1 MNMKM
6 NQRKYFK
13 CIGEIF
19 FTTFK
24 DTKLR
29 LNFFS
34 SLLLLGVGI
43 FANILIPILLKR
55 IVEFFSSPS
64 NATLSLILLSYGVIW
79 MISHSSTHLRALLTH
94 RIEQRINYILGIKV
108 ISHLYSLPQSYF
120 LNQKP
125 GALTNIIRR
134 AQQHIPSIVI
144 GIFFHVLPIVIEFLV
159 AIILISSLYSSLY
172 SSLIAVTLVIFVIY
186 TFFSMHVVLKHREHA
201 NEIDKNADGVIADWI
216 SNYEAIK
223 VFGNQDLAIKTCK
236 KELKKREIAEISFVT
251 KFNIVHLGQTLILGI
266 GLTALTYFVGQGV
279 LRGELTTGDFVL
291 FNGYVLQ
298 FIIPMSVLGQVT
310 QEIKKA
316 LVDMKGIMELL
327 LTESNVKEIS
337 CPIHLS
343 ESRFQIHF
351 KNVSFKYNENHIFD
365 NVSFKI
371 NTGETVLIVGQTG
384 IGKST
389 IAKLLLRLY
398 DPTKGQI
405 FINQVNIKQL
415 SFQSLYE
422 TVGLVPQEAYLL
434 NDTVKNNLLFA
445 KPEAS
450 SLEIES
456 ALDNAMLLGF
466 VNKLPQGINTIV
478 GDRGLKLS
486 GGEKQR
492 LSLARIFLKKPKICI
507 FDESTAALDENTG
520 LLIQNNI
527 EANLREMTKIIITHR
542 PSLIHKANAVI
553 HLDKMF
559 TYSKLPSNSLQKKL
573 PHFNFK
579 NGENHAYNTF

>member
-1 MNMKM
+1 M

-24 DTKLR
+24 DARLR

-55 IVEFFSSPS
+55 IVELFSSPS
-64 NATLSLILLSYGVIW
+64 NVTLSLILLSYGVIW
-79 MISHSSTHLRALLTH
+79 MISQSSTHLRALLTH

-134 AQQHIPSIVI
+134 AQQHVPSIVI

-186 TFFSMHVVLKHREHA
+186 TFYSMHVVLKHREHA

-216 SNYEAIK
+216 ANYEAIK
-223 VFGNQDLAIKTCK
+223 VFGNHDLAIKTCK
-236 KELKKREIAEISFVT
+236 KELKKRESAEISFVT

-279 LRGELTTGDFVL
+279 VRGELTTGDFVL

-298 FIIPMSVLGQVT
+298 FIIPMSVLGLVT

-343 ESRFQIHF
+343 GSRFQIHF

-520 LLIQNNI
+520 LIIQNNI

-559 TYSKLPSNSLQKKL
+559 TYSKIPSNSLQMKV

-579 NGENHAYNTF
+579 NRENHAYSTF

>member
-1 MNMKM
+1 MRLT
-6 NQRKYFK
+6 Q
-13 CIGEIF
+13 F
-19 FTTFK
+19 FE
-24 DTKLR
+24 R
-29 LNFFS
+29 SHFFS

-55 IVEFFSSPS
+55 IVELFSSPS
-64 NATLSLILLSYGVIW
+64 NVTLSLILLSYGVIW
-79 MISHSSTHLRALLTH
+79 MISQSSTHLRALLTH

-134 AQQHIPSIVI
+134 AQQHVPSIVI

-186 TFFSMHVVLKHREHA
+186 TFYSMHVVLKHREHA

-216 SNYEAIK
+216 ANYEAIK
-223 VFGNQDLAIKTCK
+223 VFGNHDLAIKTCK
-236 KELKKREIAEISFVT
+236 KELKKRESAEISFVT

-279 LRGELTTGDFVL
+279 VRGELTTGDFVL

-298 FIIPMSVLGQVT
+298 FIIPMSVLGLVT

-343 ESRFQIHF
+343 GSRFQIHF

-520 LLIQNNI
+520 LIIQNNI

-559 TYSKLPSNSLQKKL
+559 TYSKIPSNSLQMKV

-579 NGENHAYNTF
+579 NRENHAYSTF